1 MNTWQQLV
9 KEFQLLKERV
19 DALEA
24 KQHVPLFVKSPVLE
38 VPQELENVVRRGRP
52 RKSVEGEDV
61 I

>member
-9 KEFQLLKERV
+9 KEFNILKARV

-24 KQHVPLFVKSPVLE
+24 KQHTPMFIKSPPME
-38 VPQELENVVRRGRP
+38 PELGTVSRRGRP
-52 RKSVEGEDV
+52 RKVLEGEDV